1 MLSEF
6 QMEDDPMIEIEDLS
20 EKEITAML
28 SRLGYGHLACCRGD
42 VPYVVPV
49 NFAFEEG
56 RIYLYT
62 TEGKK
67 ADFIASN
74 PNVCLQAEDVVDNR
88 HWQSVIVDGVASEI
102 EDGPERERALR
113 LIIKVNPTLTPAVS
127 IRWMD
132 EWVRENIEVIYRIRP
147 TATSGRRALDRTGG
161 KPFVPNAGGRFN
173 IN

>member
-1 MLSEF
+1 
-6 QMEDDPMIEIEDLS
+6 MIEIEDLS

-102 EDGPERERALR
+102 EDGDEREYALK
-113 LIIKVNPTLTPAVS
+113 LIVKVNPTLTPAVS

-132 EWVRENIEVIYRIRP
+132 EWVRENIEVIYLIRP

-161 KPFVPNAGGRFN
+161 KPYLPKADGRSD
-173 IN
+173 II